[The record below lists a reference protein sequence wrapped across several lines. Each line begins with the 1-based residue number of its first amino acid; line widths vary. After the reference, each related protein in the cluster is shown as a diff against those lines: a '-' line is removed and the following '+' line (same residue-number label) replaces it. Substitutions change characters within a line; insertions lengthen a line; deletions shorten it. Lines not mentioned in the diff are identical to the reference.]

1 MSSVEALDLSC
12 RERVSLT
19 RQLFV
24 FKKELLP
31 PLRPLGKGKSPLVNS
46 PAPDG
51 VGRAVVQVE
60 AGVGRLQHGTWTF
73 PVADLLLLPAF
84 LSLLV
89 NYCRSRALVMPST
102 TSTILS

>member
-31 PLRPLGKGKSPLVNS
+31 PLGKGKSPLVNS

-89 NYCRSRALVMPST
+89 NYRHSRALVTPST